1 MTPTPLQLTAICAS
15 LARQGFHVE
24 RPESELMIGNEW
36 LGKMLR
42 LACAEAGRLS
52 TVFEPHSTDIMDSI
66 ASKYL
71 AGDAE
76 VKARIDEACGGSFS
90 EFARH
95 AEPQHWEELETK
107 LGLKSE

>member
-1 MTPTPLQLTAICAS
+1 MTNPLQLTAIADS
-15 LARQGFHVE
+15 LARQGL
-24 RPESELMIGNEW
+24 ELPLPGENVISNEW

-42 LACAEAGRLS
+42 LACEEAGRLS

-71 AGDAE
+71 AGDADT
-76 VKARIDEACGGSFS
+76 KARIDEACGGSFA